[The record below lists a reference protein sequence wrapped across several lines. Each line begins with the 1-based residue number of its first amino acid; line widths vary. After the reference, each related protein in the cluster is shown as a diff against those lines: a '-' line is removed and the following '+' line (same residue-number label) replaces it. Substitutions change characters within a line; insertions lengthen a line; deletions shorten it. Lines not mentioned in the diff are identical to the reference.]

1 MKRWITLILA
11 AVTLMCG
18 CALTIL
24 AEGNADG
31 IPDAATEI
39 AQIDKY
45 GNIDLSI
52 SPEALR
58 ELGYEPGDIIQ
69 VKIGD
74 TDIEMPIGTHYTDVD
89 FGAPICCFKTSG
101 DGTEKT
107 VLAIC
112 SGNLAETASIA
123 EKHTVDSDPGFEWR
137 YLGSYDASVTVLFS
151 MVQKQGYADEYA
163 LHQLLN
169 SRTDKREDY
178 PQLTDAEY
186 ASFRAVETTGMGK
199 GTLYRSSSPVN
210 PKLNRNREADAALRE
225 AQIRTVINLA
235 DSENEMEQYEGFDT
249 TYYACC
255 DIIALDMGMDFRTE
269 DYQRKLADGLRFIGA
284 HEGPYLIHCNEGK
297 DRTGFVVAIL
307 EALMGAD
314 AGEIAADY
322 MRTFSN
328 FYGLREGTDQYQKI
342 SDSFLESSLAA
353 ELGLSSVRNA
363 DLKSAAEAYLKRIG
377 MTDDEIASLK
387 DRLARD
393 YSEET

>member
-1 MKRWITLILA
+1 M
-11 AVTLMCG
+11 
-18 CALTIL
+18 
-24 AEGNADG
+24 
-31 IPDAATEI
+31 
-39 AQIDKY
+39 
-45 GNIDLSI
+45 
-52 SPEALR
+52 
-58 ELGYEPGDIIQ
+58 
-69 VKIGD
+69 
-74 TDIEMPIGTHYTDVD
+74 
-89 FGAPICCFKTSG
+89 
-101 DGTEKT
+101 
-107 VLAIC
+107 
-112 SGNLAETASIA
+112 
-123 EKHTVDSDPGFEWR
+123 
-137 YLGSYDASVTVLFS
+137 GSYDASVTVLFS
-151 MVQKQGYADEYA
+151 MVQKQGYVDEYA

-186 ASFRAVETTGMGK
+186 ANFRAVETTGMGK

-314 AGEIAADY
+314 AGEI
-322 MRTFSN
+322 MLFGQIVHVGPLFRGRCTN
-328 FYGLREGTDQYQKI
+328 MLLLT
-342 SDSFLESSLAA
+342 
-353 ELGLSSVRNA
+353 
-363 DLKSAAEAYLKRIG
+363 
-377 MTDDEIASLK
+377 T
-387 DRLARD
+387 
-393 YSEET
+393 